1 MPKKSYEVWEILWTQ
16 CEYGGPSR
24 GAAPSYHLT
33 REEAE
38 AYKKQ
43 REGDRSVWPPKDP
56 IYYDGTEPRRKR
68 VGKAEFE
75 KIKAGQ

>member
-1 MPKKSYEVWEILWTQ
+1 MPKTYEVWEILWTQ
-16 CEYGGPSR
+16 REYGGPSQ

-43 REGDRSVWPPKDP
+43 REGDRSDWPPKDP
-56 IYYDGTEPRRKR
+56 IYYDGTPPRRKL
-68 VGKAEFE
+68 VGKAEYE
-75 KIKAGQ
+75 KIKAGR